1 MRTPAPLAPGPLDVV
16 GDVHGEIGALR
27 DLLRQ
32 LGYRADGGHPDRR
45 HLVFVGDLCDRGP
58 DSPGVIR
65 LVADLVAG
73 GTATCLLGNHEL
85 NILRQ
90 APKPANGWF
99 FPGDHD
105 RAAGRFLACRPAG
118 TEERPRIL
126 AFFATLPIAVER
138 PDLRVVHAAWHEPSL
153 AELDR
158 LLPARDVLD
167 LYRDHAEASERWAAS
182 AGLRELAGAEYRQ
195 WGRHLADESVRVP
208 LLRGIAAM
216 DQQFQMSNPV
226 RVATSGVERIADEPF
241 YASGKWRMVDRV
253 PWWDD
258 YRDDVPVIFGH
269 YWRWSQPAGAVR
281 YSRGERDLFAGIA
294 HDEWLGPRRNA
305 FCVDYSVG
313 VRYRERAHP
322 LAAGRFEGRL
332 AAIRWPERE
341 LVYDDG
347 ERTVLRG

>member
-1 MRTPAPLAPGPLDVV
+1 VNTPAPLAPGPLDVV

-27 DLLRQ
+27 DLLRE
-32 LGYRADGGHPDRR
+32 LGYRADGSHPGNR

-65 LVADLVAG
+65 LVADLVARG
-73 GTATCLLGNHEL
+73 HASCLLGNHEL
-85 NILRQ
+85 NILRE

-99 FPGDHD
+99 FPADHD
-105 RAAGRFLACRPAG
+105 RAAGRFLACRPASV
-118 TEERPRIL
+118 EERPRIL
-126 AFFATLPIAVER
+126 AFFATLPVALER
-138 PDLRVVHAAWHEPSL
+138 ADLRVVHAAWHAPSL

-167 LYRDHAEASERWAAS
+167 VYRDHAQASERWAS
-182 AGLRELAGAEYRQ
+182 GAGVRDLAGAEYRQ
-195 WGRHLADESVRVP
+195 WGRHLTDEAVRVP

-226 RVATSGVERIADEPF
+226 RVPTSGVERIADEPF

-258 YRDDVPVIFGH
+258 YRDEVPVIFGH
-269 YWRWSQPAGAVR
+269 YWRWSRPTGAAR

-294 HDEWLGPRRNA
+294 HDEWLGPRRSA

-313 VRYRERAHP
+313 VRYRERGHP
-322 LAAGRFEGRL
+322 LPGGRYEGRL
-332 AAIRWPERE
+332 AAVRWPERE

-347 ERTVLRG
+347 ERTMLRG